1 MKKKLLRYS
10 YNEKSEFIIQEGKSI
25 YNDVKKNWSKFFKYK
40 NPLFI
45 ELGCGYG
52 EHTTKFSFLEKDK
65 NFIGI
70 DIKGARIYK
79 GAISLE
85 KKGEIL
91 LNLDYFFLKVL

>member
-25 YNDVKKNWSKFFKYK
+25 YNDVKKNWSKFFKNK

-52 EHTTKFSFLEKDK
+52 EHTTKFSFLLSFDESINEST
-65 NFIGI
+65 NF
-70 DIKGARIYK
+70 KIYS
-79 GAISLE
+79 IE
-85 KKGEIL
+85 
-91 LNLDYFFLKVL
+91 